1 MGDPEY
7 PLFPL
12 LMKEF
17 SGVGENKREKI
28 FFYKFSSVRIP
39 IENLFGRL
47 KGHFRCL
54 QRVRDVKLHTLPQV
68 IYSCFVLHKYCE
80 DKKEDF
86 PDQNLMSVLSFEK
99 KAQTS
104 TSFLS
109 YGERV
114 NENLPCGIH
123 LQKIKM

>member
-1 MGDPEY
+1 M
-7 PLFPL
+7 LI
-12 LMKEF
+12 KEF
-17 SGVGENKREKI
+17 SGVGGNKREKLFI
-28 FFYKFSSVRIP
+28 YKFSSARIP

-47 KGHFRCL
+47 KGRFRCL

-68 IYSCFVLHKYCE
+68 IYSCFVLHNYCE

-104 TSFLS
+104 TSSLS
-109 YGERV
+109 YRERV
-114 NENLPCGIH
+114 NENLPCGIY